1 MWVSPTSVA
10 QPTDSSLDRRP
21 MTDPRDA
28 VQAQY
33 EKWVY
38 PQPISDLAE
47 AIKGGTFER
56 GDPALIRRKL
66 WPRNV
71 EQAAL
76 EMVRQLLE
84 TAPDWHAVHAYS
96 QGAHDL
102 RYDAGLVDTFLHKTD
117 RAYTVPQVLQFA
129 RDNGLKFQAWLDN
142 LLYSVSAR
150 IPAEDDMVRQ
160 RAETLEK
167 AAQWELVELLWQWQ
181 GIHSFLL

>member
-47 AIKGGTFER
+47 AINGGTFER

-71 EQAAL
+71 EPAAL
-76 EMVRQLLE
+76 EILIAGCGTNQ
-84 TAPDWHAVHAYS
+84 A
-96 QGAHDL
+96 AHYAFTNPQSHVVGIDISEASL
-102 RYDAGLVDTFLHKTD
+102 DQQRLHK
-117 RAYTVPQVLQFA
+117 QKH
-129 RDNGLKFQAWLDN
+129 GLDN
-142 LLYSVSAR
+142 LEL
-150 IPAEDDMVRQ
+150 RQ
-160 RAETLEK
+160 
-167 AAQWELVELLWQWQ
+167 
-181 GIHSFLL
+181 